1 MLVKNSSIPTPLGE
15 GMSQCL
21 CHPSSNGA
29 PYARW
34 ILCCVVVGA
43 CYGLLTHLNR
53 PNDNVA
59 RGKRWSHD
67 ENFEDWS
74 LDPRNPYETNTWYR
88 YVRFTVRAH
97 TQEGCYVCS
106 KLPPSSTQVRLE
118 ARAMNVTE
126 AKCMASMGGVG
137 YQHRAVAVKDADPY
151 RPGLADG
158 ACDQLFWTNLN
169 VTVRGRTIPQVAY
182 TERPAGVNYTC
193 YIQGN
198 KTHVCI
204 NDDCS
209 PGGNWMGALDITD
222 ECQDK
227 RAISGGE
234 GSPTNMA
241 TPSNGTYFIQN
252 GWWLCGHK
260 VYPMLPANWTGVCA
274 PVWVTDH
281 TYRIRHHLLT
291 GAHNSSGRRRRAVA
305 TFDPHDPV
313 WGANVPEDH
322 KVWSAGDKVVL
333 ALFPQI
339 GVGKLSLF
347 IETLNYRFQS
357 FVNLSLQVNDGQ
369 NREIQAI
376 RLMVLQN
383 RMVLDLLTAAQGGV
397 CHIIGTSCCTY
408 IPGENDTHIN
418 DAMNSLKNLQQAMSK
433 DKVPHQFDFFSWLFS
448 GNWWQ
453 LLLKL
458 LSPVLVVLMVLC
470 LFTTCVIPCLK
481 SAVSKFVSSTV
492 AQVHIQLLR
501 DDGCDDDDETWI
513 P

>member
-74 LDPRNPYETNTWYR
+74 WDPTNPYETNTWYR

-126 AKCMASMGGVG
+126 AK
-137 YQHRAVAVKDADPY
+137 H
-151 RPGLADG
+151 G
-158 ACDQLFWTNLN
+158 AYDEHFWANLN
-169 VTVRGRTIPQVAY
+169 VTVKGRTIPQVAY

-209 PGGNWMGALDITD
+209 PGGNWMGALDITAV
-222 ECQDK
+222 CQDE
-227 RAISGGE
+227 RAVFKELSDAACQLDK
-234 GSPTNMA
+234 SVCA
-241 TPSNGTYFIQN
+241 
-252 GWWLCGHK
+252 
-260 VYPMLPANWTGVCA
+260 GVC
-274 PVWVTDH
+274 D
-281 TYRIRHHLLT
+281 
-291 GAHNSSGRRRRAVA
+291 
-305 TFDPHDPV
+305 
-313 WGANVPEDH
+313 
-322 KVWSAGDKVVL
+322 
-333 ALFPQI
+333 
-339 GVGKLSLF
+339 
-347 IETLNYRFQS
+347 
-357 FVNLSLQVNDGQ
+357 
-369 NREIQAI
+369 
-376 RLMVLQN
+376 
-383 RMVLDLLTAAQGGV
+383 
-397 CHIIGTSCCTY
+397 
-408 IPGENDTHIN
+408 
-418 DAMNSLKNLQQAMSK
+418 
-433 DKVPHQFDFFSWLFS
+433 
-448 GNWWQ
+448 
-453 LLLKL
+453 
-458 LSPVLVVLMVLC
+458 
-470 LFTTCVIPCLK
+470 
-481 SAVSKFVSSTV
+481 
-492 AQVHIQLLR
+492 
-501 DDGCDDDDETWI
+501 
-513 P
+513 

>member
-1 MLVKNSSIPTPLGE
+1 
-15 GMSQCL
+15 
-21 CHPSSNGA
+21 
-29 PYARW
+29 
-34 ILCCVVVGA
+34 
-43 CYGLLTHLNR
+43 
-53 PNDNVA
+53 
-59 RGKRWSHD
+59 
-67 ENFEDWS
+67 
-74 LDPRNPYETNTWYR
+74 
-88 YVRFTVRAH
+88 
-97 TQEGCYVCS
+97 
-106 KLPPSSTQVRLE
+106 
-118 ARAMNVTE
+118 MNVTE

-137 YQHRAVAVKDADPY
+137 YQHRAVTVKDADPY

-169 VTVRGRTIPQVAY
+169 VTVKGRTIPQVAY

-291 GAHNSSGRRRRAVA
+291 GAHNSTGRRRRAVA

-313 WGANVPEDH
+313 WGANVPDDH
-322 KVWSAGDKVVL
+322 KVWSVGDKVVL

-458 LSPVLVVLMVLC
+458 LSPVLVVLVVLC

-513 P
+513 A

>member
-1 MLVKNSSIPTPLGE
+1 MIRTLKLCQRQIYCRLISPPHRSTTPSIQETGSTPRSSKE
-15 GMSQCL
+15 GTG
-21 CHPSSNGA
+21 PATAGGTISS
-29 PYARW
+29 
-34 ILCCVVVGA
+34 
-43 CYGLLTHLNR
+43 
-53 PNDNVA
+53 
-59 RGKRWSHD
+59 
-67 ENFEDWS
+67 
-74 LDPRNPYETNTWYR
+74 
-88 YVRFTVRAH
+88 
-97 TQEGCYVCS
+97 
-106 KLPPSSTQVRLE
+106 
-118 ARAMNVTE
+118 
-126 AKCMASMGGVG
+126 
-137 YQHRAVAVKDADPY
+137 
-151 RPGLADG
+151 LAD
-158 ACDQLFWTNLN
+158 
-169 VTVRGRTIPQVAY
+169 
-182 TERPAGVNYTC
+182 YTC
-193 YIQGN
+193 CTQGCR
-198 KTHVCI
+198 THKCI

-209 PGGNWMGALDITD
+209 PGGNWMGALDITAV
-222 ECQDK
+222 CQDE
-227 RAISGGE
+227 RAV
-234 GSPTNMA
+234 
-241 TPSNGTYFIQN
+241 F
-252 GWWLCGHK
+252 K

-291 GAHNSSGRRRRAVA
+291 GAHNSSGRRRRAVG

-376 RLMVLQN
+376 RLMVLKN

-513 P
+513 A

>member
-1 MLVKNSSIPTPLGE
+1 MLVKKITIPTPLGE
-15 GMSQCL
+15 GMSRCL

-43 CYGLLTHLNR
+43 CYGLWTHLNR
-53 PNDNVA
+53 PSDNVD

-67 ENFEDWS
+67 KNFEDWS
-74 LDPRNPYETNTWYR
+74 WDPKNPYETNTWYR
-88 YVRFTVRAH
+88 YVKFTVRAH
-97 TQEGCYVCS
+97 TQAGCYVCS
-106 KLPPSSTQVRLE
+106 KLPPSSTQVHLE

-137 YQHRAVAVKDADPY
+137 YQHRVVKVSDEDPF
-151 RPGLADG
+151 RPGLAEG
-158 ACDQLFWTNLN
+158 TCDQLFWTNLN
-169 VTVRGRTIPQVAY
+169 VTVKGRTLPQVAY
-182 TERPAGVNYTC
+182 TERRPGVNYTC
-193 YIQGN
+193 YIQGS
-198 KTHVCI
+198 KTHKCI
-204 NDDCS
+204 DSDCS
-209 PGGNWMGALDITD
+209 PGGNWMGALDIAA
-222 ECQDK
+222 ECQDR
-227 RAISGGE
+227 RAISVGE
-234 GSPTNMA
+234 GSPTNMSA
-241 TPSNGTYFIQN
+241 PSNGTYFIQN

-260 VYPMLPANWTGVCA
+260 VYPMLPASWTGVCA

-281 TYRIRHHLLT
+281 TYRIRHRQLT
-291 GAHNSSGRRRRAVA
+291 TARNSSGRQRRAVA
-305 TFDPHDPV
+305 TFDPHDPI
-313 WGANVPEDH
+313 WGANVPDDH
-322 KVWSAGDKVVL
+322 KVWSVGDKVV
-333 ALFPQI
+333 
-339 GVGKLSLF
+339 GKHSLF

-408 IPGENDTHIN
+408 IPGENDTHIY
-418 DAMNSLKNLQQAMSK
+418 DAMASLKNLQQAMSN
-433 DKVPHQFDFFSWLFS
+433 DRVPQQWGFFSWLFS

-458 LSPVLVVLMVLC
+458 VSPVLVVLVLC

-481 SAVSKFVSSTV
+481 SAVTRYVSSTV
-492 AQVHIQLLR
+492 AHVNIQLLSR
-501 DDGCDDDDETWI
+501 DGCDDHDETRI
-513 P
+513 A

>member
-74 LDPRNPYETNTWYR
+74 WDPTNPYE
-88 YVRFTVRAH
+88 
-97 TQEGCYVCS
+97 
-106 KLPPSSTQVRLE
+106 
-118 ARAMNVTE
+118 
-126 AKCMASMGGVG
+126 
-137 YQHRAVAVKDADPY
+137 
-151 RPGLADG
+151 
-158 ACDQLFWTNLN
+158 
-169 VTVRGRTIPQVAY
+169 
-182 TERPAGVNYTC
+182 
-193 YIQGN
+193 
-198 KTHVCI
+198 
-204 NDDCS
+204 
-209 PGGNWMGALDITD
+209 
-222 ECQDK
+222 
-227 RAISGGE
+227 
-234 GSPTNMA
+234 TNMA

-291 GAHNSSGRRRRAVA
+291 GARNSTGRRRRAVT

-313 WGANVPEDH
+313 WGVNVPEDH

-339 GVGKLSLF
+339 GVGKLSLV

-418 DAMNSLKNLQQAMSK
+418 DAMNSLKNLQQAMSN
-433 DKVPHQFDFFSWLFS
+433 DKVPHQFDFFSWFFS

-458 LSPVLVVLMVLC
+458 LSPVLVVLVVLC
-470 LFTTCVIPCLK
+470 SFTTCVIPCLK

-501 DDGCDDDDETWI
+501 DDGCDDDNDTWI
-513 P
+513 A

>member
-1 MLVKNSSIPTPLGE
+1 MCPMQIYCRLISPP
-15 GMSQCL
+15 
-21 CHPSSNGA
+21 H
-29 PYARW
+29 RW
-34 ILCCVVVGA
+34 TTL
-43 CYGLLTHLNR
+43 
-53 PNDNVA
+53 
-59 RGKRWSHD
+59 
-67 ENFEDWS
+67 
-74 LDPRNPYETNTWYR
+74 
-88 YVRFTVRAH
+88 RFTVRAH
-97 TQEGCYVCS
+97 TQEACYVCS

-118 ARAMNVTE
+118 ARAMNATE

-137 YQHRAVAVKDADPY
+137 YQHRAVTVKDADPY

-169 VTVRGRTIPQVAY
+169 VTVKGRTIPQVAY

-193 YIQGN
+193 YIQGLSDAARQLDRS
-198 KTHVCI
+198 VCTSVG
-204 NDDCS
+204 DR
-209 PGGNWMGALDITD
+209 PHL
-222 ECQDK
+222 QDMTSSAD
-227 RAISGGE
+227 RS
-234 GSPTNMA
+234 TQL
-241 TPSNGTYFIQN
+241 F
-252 GWWLCGHK
+252 
-260 VYPMLPANWTGVCA
+260 WT
-274 PVWVTDH
+274 
-281 TYRIRHHLLT
+281 
-291 GAHNSSGRRRRAVA
+291 RRRAVA

-313 WGANVPEDH
+313 WGVNVPEDH

-369 NREIQAI
+369 NRKIQAI

-418 DAMNSLKNLQQAMSK
+418 DAMNSLKNLQQAMSN
-433 DKVPHQFDFFSWLFS
+433 DKVPHQFDFFSWFFS

-453 LLLKL
+453 LLFKL
-458 LSPVLVVLMVLC
+458 LSPVLVVLVVLC
-470 LFTTCVIPCLK
+470 SFTTCVIPCLK

-501 DDGCDDDDETWI
+501 NDGCDDDDETWI
-513 P
+513 A

>member
-1 MLVKNSSIPTPLGE
+1 
-15 GMSQCL
+15 
-21 CHPSSNGA
+21 
-29 PYARW
+29 
-34 ILCCVVVGA
+34 
-43 CYGLLTHLNR
+43 
-53 PNDNVA
+53 
-59 RGKRWSHD
+59 
-67 ENFEDWS
+67 
-74 LDPRNPYETNTWYR
+74 
-88 YVRFTVRAH
+88 
-97 TQEGCYVCS
+97 
-106 KLPPSSTQVRLE
+106 
-118 ARAMNVTE
+118 MNATE

-137 YQHRAVAVKDADPY
+137 YQHRAVTVKDADPY

-169 VTVRGRTIPQVAY
+169 VTVKGRTIPQVAY

-227 RAISGGE
+227 RAISGLSDAARQLDRSVCTSVGDRPHLQDMT
-234 GSPTNMA
+234 SSADRSTQL
-241 TPSNGTYFIQN
+241 F
-252 GWWLCGHK
+252 
-260 VYPMLPANWTGVCA
+260 WT
-274 PVWVTDH
+274 
-281 TYRIRHHLLT
+281 
-291 GAHNSSGRRRRAVA
+291 RRRAVA

-313 WGANVPEDH
+313 WGVNVPEDH

-369 NREIQAI
+369 NRKIQAI

-418 DAMNSLKNLQQAMSK
+418 DAMNSLKNLQQAMSN
-433 DKVPHQFDFFSWLFS
+433 DKVPHQFDFFSWFFS

-453 LLLKL
+453 LLFKL
-458 LSPVLVVLMVLC
+458 LSPVLVVLVVLC
-470 LFTTCVIPCLK
+470 SFTTCVIPCLK

-501 DDGCDDDDETWI
+501 NDGCDDDDETWI
-513 P
+513 A